1 MGWCFKD
8 EATTATDV
16 LLDRLAEE
24 TAIVPSLWHLE
35 LANVLTLSERKG
47 RITAARIS
55 EFIALLDTLSINVD
69 EGTPFRALGAILNV
83 ARTEHLTAYDAAYLE
98 LAMRLGVPLAT
109 KDNELRKAAK
119 RLGVILLGT

>member
-69 EGTPFRALGAILNV
+69 EGTPFRALGSIAKYSEDGTPYSL
-83 ARTEHLTAYDAAYLE
+83 R
-98 LAMRLGVPLAT
+98 RGVPGACH
-109 KDNELRKAAK
+109 AI
-119 RLGVILLGT
+119 GGTPCHEG